1 VELYVHALRLRLLG
15 QVLEQVRIASRFVLR
30 SVDPPIQEVT
40 GKRVLGLRRLGKRI
54 VFELEEELCIGC
66 IS

>member
-1 VELYVHALRLRLLG
+1 MELYVHALRLRLLRK
-15 QVLEQVRIASRFVLR
+15 VLEQVRIASRFVLR

-54 VFELEEELCIGC
+54 VFELEEELFIGC